1 MRSWLATRRDSSIRL
16 RTLAALLLCA
26 GTPAA
31 GANEQAAAGRQLESV
46 QSEISRIEKQ
56 VRRSQASRQAVE
68 QEIAEL
74 DQRIGTLAAQRRD
87 IEAEV
92 RERRASLAEVRG
104 ELTRSIGEL
113 DTHRR
118 LLARQARLEY
128 MSGRHSQ
135 LSLLLSGAAL
145 DELPRLLTWH
155 GYVRRAR
162 AERMQQVDE
171 LIAALEDR
179 RTDLER
185 QREALSAARARL
197 EQQDRELAQA
207 RAGRASRMAALGSE
221 ITGQKRELSRLE
233 QESRRLEQLIEQ
245 LSYRPPDPAP
255 VTGAAEVVADLPD
268 KLHGRFADNRG
279 QLPWPVAGK
288 TLNRYG
294 GKRGTGHLRWQGVMV
309 GAPVGAPVRSV
320 YHGRVAYADWLRGF
334 GQLLIVDHG
343 DGYMSLYGYNHQLLK
358 QVGEWVQAGEAVARA
373 GTAAGG
379 ASGVYFEVRRNGKP
393 QDPARWC
400 RG

>member
-1 MRSWLATRRDSSIRL
+1 M
-16 RTLAALLLCA
+16 LLCTA
-26 GTPAA
+26 AAPAA
-31 GANEQAAAGRQLESV
+31 RAEEQAAAGRELESV
-46 QSEISRIEKQ
+46 QSQISRIEKQ

-68 QEIAEL
+68 QEVAEL

-92 RERRASLAEVRG
+92 RERGARLAAVRG
-104 ELTRSIGEL
+104 ELSRSIGEL
-113 DTHRR
+113 DTHRH

-128 MSGRHSQ
+128 MSGRQSQ

-162 AERMQQVDE
+162 AARMQQVDE

-179 RTDLER
+179 RAELER
-185 QREALSAARARL
+185 ERKALAAARERL
-197 EQQDRELAQA
+197 EQQDRALAEA
-207 RAGRASRMAALGSE
+207 RADRAGRLAALGAE
-221 ITGQKRELSRLE
+221 IAGQKRELGRLE
-233 QESRRLEQLIEQ
+233 QEGRRLQQLIEQ
-245 LSYRPPDPAP
+245 LSYRPPPPPP
-255 VTGAAEVVADLPD
+255 VAGAAEVDDDLPD
-268 KLHGRFADNRG
+268 RLHGRFADNRG
-279 QLPWPVAGK
+279 QLPWPVTGT

-294 GKRGTGHLRWQGVMV
+294 GKRGSGHLRWQGVMV
-309 GAPVGAPVRSV
+309 GAPVGATVRSV

-343 DGYMSLYGYNHQLLK
+343 DGYMSLYGYNQHLLK
-358 QVGEWVQAGEAVARA
+358 RVGEWVQAGEPVARA

-379 ASGVYFEVRRNGKP
+379 ASGVYFEVRRDGKP